1 MPRKREPSMPTPAN
15 LFRLLNEFI
24 LLLLG
29 ALLILLAV
37 TRGVMLP
44 SKPSALL
51 LLGIA
56 LIYWGA
62 RAGMRRGGSSAPNAA
77 RGRQIR
83 SSSLLFVGLVVACI
97 PLAPLRYAEPL
108 LIVAGAVLMVRGILS
123 AILYARAS

>member
-1 MPRKREPSMPTPAN
+1 MPTPAN

-29 ALLILLAV
+29 ALLILIAV

-51 LLGIA
+51 ALGFA

-62 RAGMRRGGSSAPNAA
+62 RAGMRRGGTSAPDAA

-83 SSSLLFVGLVVACI
+83 SISLVFVGLVVACI

-108 LIVAGAVLMVRGILS
+108 LILAGAVLMARGILS
-123 AILYARAS
+123 AILYARAG

>member
-1 MPRKREPSMPTPAN
+1 MPRKLELPMPTPAN

-24 LLLLG
+24 LFLLG

-44 SKPSALL
+44 SRPSALL
-51 LLGIA
+51 GLGVA

-62 RAGMRRGGSSAPNAA
+62 RAGLRRGGTSAPEAA

-83 SSSLLFVGLVVACI
+83 SVSLVFVGILVASI
-97 PLAPLRYAEPL
+97 PLAPLRYAETL
-108 LIVAGAVLMVRGILS
+108 LIIAGGVLMLRGILS
-123 AILYARAS
+123 GILYARGT

>member
-1 MPRKREPSMPTPAN
+1 MPRKREPPMPTPAN

-24 LLLLG
+24 LFLLG

-44 SKPSALL
+44 SRPSALL
-51 LLGIA
+51 ALGVA

-62 RAGMRRGGSSAPNAA
+62 RAGMRRGGTPAPDAA

-83 SSSLLFVGLVVACI
+83 SVSLVFVGLLVASI
-97 PLAPLRYAEPL
+97 PLVPLRYAETL
-108 LIVAGAVLMVRGILS
+108 LVVAGGVLMLRGILS
-123 AILYARAS
+123 GILYARAA

>member
-1 MPRKREPSMPTPAN
+1 MPRKREPPMPTPAN

-24 LLLLG
+24 LFLLG

-44 SKPSALL
+44 SRPSALL
-51 LLGIA
+51 ALGVA

-62 RAGMRRGGSSAPNAA
+62 RAGMRRGGTSAPDAA

-83 SSSLLFVGLVVACI
+83 SVSLVFVGLLVVSI
-97 PLAPLRYAEPL
+97 PLVPLRYAETL
-108 LIVAGAVLMVRGILS
+108 LVVAGGVLMLRGILS
-123 AILYARAS
+123 GILYARAA